1 MVRTLG
7 GLNGATKAIGT
18 FGGYASLGRY
28 RTNVP
33 KLIAVRIFGIF
44 RLLVCKANQSH
55 EDFEQSAQA
64 YVWSVSDPSPNPI
77 FAGLLVSEEM
87 DPFQGVRTMNPY
99 GRHGN
104 YHLTGESC
112 ATRRGPWH
120 ANA

>member
-64 YVWSVSDPSPNPI
+64 YVWSVSDPSPT
-77 FAGLLVSEEM
+77 
-87 DPFQGVRTMNPY
+87 PFLRGYSSQ
-99 GRHGN
+99 
-104 YHLTGESC
+104 
-112 ATRRGPWH
+112 RRWTHFRGSGQ
-120 ANA
+120 

>member
-64 YVWSVSDPSPNPI
+64 YVWSVSDPSPQPHFCGVTRLRGDGPI
-77 FAGLLVSEEM
+77 SGGQ
-87 DPFQGVRTMNPY
+87 DN
-99 GRHGN
+99 
-104 YHLTGESC
+104 ESLW
-112 ATRRGPWH
+112 APRQLSSDW
-120 ANA
+120 